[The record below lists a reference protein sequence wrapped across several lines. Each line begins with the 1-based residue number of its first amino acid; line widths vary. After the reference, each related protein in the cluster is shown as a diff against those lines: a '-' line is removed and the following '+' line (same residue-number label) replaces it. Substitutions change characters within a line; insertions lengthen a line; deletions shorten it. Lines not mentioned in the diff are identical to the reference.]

1 MLSGRNYTTEPAVHS
16 NFDERLYAVKTAAR
30 ERVFGQYG
38 LSDLFREHPVQ
49 PQGAD
54 AFEILGGA
62 VQAGRNAPRNP
73 WRQAPAAAW
82 RAAANS
88 MEQAGGLA
96 GLRQGA
102 KETARRFGHHIVES
116 GREAVFGS
124 PITVGKQLQDRYAQT
139 GSLAK
144 TLGHH
149 VKDHYWSGHA
159 PAWAK
164 ALAIGMPALELGNIA
179 LNGKPEQRGGDLAHA
194 LTGLAAAPFTSR
206 LGLPGMALQRLV
218 QGGGRMVGSKFDAM
232 RAARRPQAPARQFLP
247 HNPAST
253 PYTTYGS

>member
-1 MLSGRNYTTEPAVHS
+1 MLSGQSYTMEPAVHS

-38 LSDLFREHPVQ
+38 LSDLFREHIIPEDKGGLGDML
-49 PQGAD
+49 GA
-54 AFEILGGA
+54 AAE
-62 VQAGRNAPRNP
+62 AGKASPGNP
-73 WRQAPAAAW
+73 WHAAKQHI
-82 RAAANS
+82 
-88 MEQAGGLA
+88 EQAGGA
-96 GLRQGA
+96 AALRAAA
-102 KETARRFGHHIVES
+102 KQTATHLGKHVVEA
-116 GREAVFGS
+116 GREAIFGS

-139 GSLAK
+139 GSVAK
-144 TLGHH
+144 AMGAHI
-149 VKDHYWSGHA
+149 KDHYWSPTA
-159 PAWAK
+159 SPWMK
-164 ALAIGMPALELGNIA
+164 ALAVGMPALELGNIA

-218 QGGGRMVGSKFDAM
+218 QSGGRMVGSKFDAM